1 MKGTIIKI
9 SDKMIKEFT
18 LCKIVLNYNILV
30 QVEIKRLG
38 KGKKANEL
46 ENIFR
51 LQLKEISKAISIV
64 TMVFF

>member
-1 MKGTIIKI
+1 MKGTIIRI